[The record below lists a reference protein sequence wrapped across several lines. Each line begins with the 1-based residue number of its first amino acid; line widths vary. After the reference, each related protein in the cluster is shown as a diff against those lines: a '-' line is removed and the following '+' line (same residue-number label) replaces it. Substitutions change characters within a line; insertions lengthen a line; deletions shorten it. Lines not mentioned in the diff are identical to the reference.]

1 MLARPL
7 AIGLVYCMVRF
18 GGKRH
23 KESVMSQGSDEEEP
37 LSGPARAAPDSS
49 AATPYRAAAQRD
61 PAYTAPTSPETLEQ
75 AARHRDFLVAM
86 MPGMV
91 WYCPMNADASL
102 RPPAYMSRYLQR
114 FAGYTPEQWIHTPGF
129 WSSVIHP
136 EDRHQV
142 LAATRRA
149 LIDGTPVPPYRLGTS
164 DGRTIWIQ
172 SSLQVEL
179 AADGRP
185 AYMYG
190 LALDITQYKEAEAKV
205 EESLRRERLLNDRL
219 DALLASVPGVVWE
232 RWEGDVEA
240 AFCSEFVEQLSG
252 YTVAQWQAMPHGW
265 LDLTPTVERDA
276 AAASFRAAW
285 ESRATVIRQRL
296 QRRDGELRWVEHHVR
311 VVTQPGRARC
321 MRGLALD
328 ITEREK
334 ADAERERLRLQ
345 IDRQSMRIA
354 ELSTPLI
361 ALNDNVVLLP
371 LIGTIDAERAERLLD
386 ALLAG
391 LETTRATVAVI
402 DVTGVSTVDQLSADL
417 LGRAAHAARLLGT
430 RVLITGIRAEM
441 ARALVRLGIQL
452 QGVELHSSL
461 QSAIKELLPGA
472 PPAPRSA
479 NTHPGKLPLV

>member
-1 MLARPL
+1 
-7 AIGLVYCMVRF
+7 
-18 GGKRH
+18 
-23 KESVMSQGSDEEEP
+23 MSQGSDEDEL
-37 LSGPARAAPDSS
+37 LSVPAGAVPESS
-49 AATPYRAAAQRD
+49 AAASYRAGVQLD

-102 RPPAYMSRYLQR
+102 QPPAYMSRYLQR

-129 WSSVIHP
+129 WASVIHP
-136 EDRHQV
+136 EERQQV

-149 LIDGTPVPPYRLGTS
+149 LTEGAPVPPYRLGTS

-172 SSLQVEL
+172 SSLQVEHT
-179 AADGRP
+179 ADGRP

-190 LALDITQYKEAEAKV
+190 LALDITQYKESEAKV

-219 DALLASVPGVVWE
+219 DAILASVPGVVWE
-232 RWEGDVEA
+232 RWEGDAEA

-252 YTVAQWQAMPHGW
+252 YTVAEWQAMRDGW
-265 LDLTPTVERDA
+265 LELTPAAERGA
-276 AAASFRAAW
+276 AADSWRTAW
-285 ESRATVIRQRL
+285 DSKATVVRQLL

-311 VVTQPGRARC
+311 VVAEPGRARC

-328 ITEREK
+328 ITERER
-334 ADAERERLRLQ
+334 AEAERERLRVQ

-361 ALNDNVVLLP
+361 ALNDKVVLLP

-386 ALLAG
+386 ALLGG

-417 LGRAAHAARLLGT
+417 LGRAANAARLLGT
-430 RVLITGIRAEM
+430 RVLITGIRAQM
-441 ARALVRLGIQL
+441 ARALVQLGIHL

-461 QSAIKELLPGA
+461 QAAIKELLPGTPA
-472 PPAPRSA
+472 APRSA
-479 NTHPGKLPLV
+479 GTPPGKPPHDANQGGSPTS